1 MFSISTGSASGT
13 CKETSYSYW
22 WDHGDTNISYS
33 LSGKTGKE
41 GGRGGGGKEGGRG
54 GGGRVISTVQ
64 PDLDV
69 FLCLW
74 SGTDRN
80 ALHR

>member
-1 MFSISTGSASGT
+1 MFSISTGT
-13 CKETSYSYW
+13 CKATSYSYW

-33 LSGKTGKE
+33 LSGKT
-41 GGRGGGGKEGGRG
+41 GKEGGRG